1 MSEFGHYNLTA
12 KYTMWKLILMAML
25 WNKTVIT
32 LLG

>member
-1 MSEFGHYNLTA
+1 MSEFGFYNLTS
-12 KYTMWKLILMAML
+12 KYMMWKLILMAML